1 MCTICDKKMCN
12 RKLLKSHIR
21 KEHTNIERDSEIF
34 KVVSE
39 RKPAETT
46 ETFECEFCDKRFARE
61 DTLLQ
66 QKSKEQCIRKD

>member
-1 MCTICDKKMCN
+1 M
-12 RKLLKSHIR
+12 KLLK
-21 KEHTNIERDSEIF
+21 TNIKNEHANIENYSDTF
-34 KVVSE
+34 KGLSD
-39 RKPAETT
+39 RKQAETT

>member
-1 MCTICDKKMCN
+1 MHFENDDTKPQPNQCDQCSDTFKGLSD
-12 RKLLKSHIR
+12 RKQ
-21 KEHTNIERDSEIF
+21 
-34 KVVSE
+34 
-39 RKPAETT
+39 AETT